1 MDNDTPMFLRRIRNI
16 KLRDA
21 LAELYSTSKK
31 FGIIEYVES
40 RDGFAFKTYLLNKVY
55 NNTKK
60 LMREQKLSLF
70 EKGLERVWFIR
81 QEANLCPIEFWMNSD
96 SHRDFESEKASIVL
110 VGNGTIGEVRN
121 NIHIEL
127 IDPVV
132 KMIYKLINDLLE
144 YRVAYYEMF
153 EEEPCMS

>member
-16 KLRDA
+16 KLKDA
-21 LAELYSTSKK
+21 LAELYSTSRK

-70 EKGLERVWFIR
+70 EKGLDRVWFIR
-81 QEANLCPIEFWMNSD
+81 QEANQCPIEFWMDSA
-96 SHRDFESEKASIVL
+96 SHRDFESEKASIVF

-121 NIHIEL
+121 NIHIEP
-127 IDPVV
+127 IDPII
-132 KMIYKLINDLLE
+132 KMIYKLINELLE